1 MPWSR
6 CGGRCLAEARPRAGH
21 AGWLVFAAF
30 LAAGALLARPAP
42 PEALDWQPALALR
55 EPWRA
60 FSAAF
65 VHYSMLHLAANLA
78 GTLLVGVL
86 GHAARL
92 PMSSVAAW
100 LAAWP
105 LTQFGLLLQPDLLHY
120 GGLSGVLHAGVAI
133 VGVHLAWRGAG
144 GRRAVGLA
152 LLAGLAVK
160 VLSETPWAGVL
171 RHPGGWDIAVAP
183 FAHASG
189 ALAGL
194 LCALIA
200 GGLSARR
207 LPSAA

>member
-1 MPWSR
+1 MPSWR
-6 CGGRCLAEARPRAGH
+6 CGGRCLAEREQRAGA
-21 AGWLVFAAF
+21 AGWLVFAAL
-30 LAAGALLARPAP
+30 LAAGALLAWPAP
-42 PEALDWQPALALR
+42 RDALDWQPALALR

-60 FSAAF
+60 FSAVF
-65 VHYSMLHLAANLA
+65 VHYSALHLAANLA
-78 GTLLVGVL
+78 GALLVGAL

-92 PMSSVAAW
+92 PTPSVIAW

-105 LTQFGLLLQPDLLHY
+105 LTQLGLLLQPELLHY
-120 GGLSGVLHAGVAI
+120 GGLSGLLHAGVA
-133 VGVHLAWRGAG
+133 VAGVHLVWRGAG
-144 GRRAVGLA
+144 GRRRVGLA
-152 LLAGLAVK
+152 LLAGLAIK
-160 VLSETPWAGVL
+160 VVGEAPWAGAL

-200 GGLSARR
+200 GGLAARR